1 MSYRRAVHRRRFLLI
16 SLSGVL
22 AAPLGTAHAAQK
34 ITRIGF
40 LSPTSAFDAGGHP
53 SDLAVLFGALR
64 DGLREAGYV

>member
-22 AAPLGTAHAAQK
+22 AAPLGTK